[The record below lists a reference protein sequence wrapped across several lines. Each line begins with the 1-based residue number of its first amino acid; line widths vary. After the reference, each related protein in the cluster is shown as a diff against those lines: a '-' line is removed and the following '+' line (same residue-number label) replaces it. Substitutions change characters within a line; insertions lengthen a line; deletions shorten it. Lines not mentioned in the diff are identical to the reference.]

1 MIKQATCGSSVQI
14 DEIWISDDVWWYL
27 MIFDDIWIFHD
38 TCLIFCLWEPT
49 ESNNEHPWVFPPR
62 LSLGDVTR
70 QIWNWMCNVL
80 GSCRT
85 LGIAKN
91 RRHLKKSYKVK
102 TPEPTPRGVQPYD
115 TTLLNAYSAWFWLT
129 WMRSVFCFFFP
140 LSHPK
145 KSKKSKKIS
154 RKNRNLNQPAGCLH
168 ELRASLGMVR
178 MGNWVM
184 DPLPASN
191 TGLIISRF
199 QHRMDLG

>member
-1 MIKQATCGSSVQI
+1 
-14 DEIWISDDVWWYL
+14 

-102 TPEPTPRGVQPYD
+102 TPEPCRGVQSYD
-115 TTLLNAYSAWFWLT
+115 TTLHSTHIQGGSDHAHLN
-129 WMRSVFCFFFP
+129 MNFFF
-140 LSHPK
+140 LRGVHIPK
-145 KSKKSKKIS
+145 KTQNHMFFGFTSPKKKTKL
-154 RKNRNLNQPAGCLH
+154 KQK
-168 ELRASLGMVR
+168 
-178 MGNWVM
+178 
-184 DPLPASN
+184 
-191 TGLIISRF
+191 
-199 QHRMDLG
+199 Q